1 MATATQKK
9 DAPAFSV
16 KKFTGELP
24 AVNGKER
31 IPSPFDDV
39 VAEAFKDGE
48 TRIVEC
54 AQNDDL
60 RKSLVAQL
68 HKSAKFVGCG
78 LDLWRSLPEGIAFTA
93 RPKREGKTTSETAP
107 AESNGAAA

>member
-1 MATATQKK
+1 MATATKTA
-9 DAPAFSV
+9 APEFKV

-31 IPSPFDDV
+31 IPSPFDGV

-54 AQNDDL
+54 AQDDEV
-60 RKSLVAQL
+60 RKALVAQL
-68 HKSAKFVGCG
+68 HKAAKFVGCG
-78 LDLWRSLPEGIAFTA
+78 LDLWRSLPEGIAFKA
-93 RPKREGKTTSETAP
+93 RPKREGKDSATAT
-107 AESNGAAA
+107 AATDNGAAAA